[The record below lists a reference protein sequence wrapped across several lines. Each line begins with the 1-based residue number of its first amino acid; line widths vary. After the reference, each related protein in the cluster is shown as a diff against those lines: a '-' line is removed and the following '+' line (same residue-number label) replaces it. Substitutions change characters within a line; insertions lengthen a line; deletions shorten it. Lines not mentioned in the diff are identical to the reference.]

1 MLKSESCRYVE
12 TLRQMKELESGE
24 DYEGR
29 VSTLQQLREIADA
42 AARQGYNGKPR
53 PFERARQAPPS
64 RPSLRREDAILRS
77 PGAPGRSAVNRI
89 RLNRGREQRG
99 GERRGEGRWT
109 IDRYRPAR
117 RG

>member
-1 MLKSESCRYVE
+1 ME
-12 TLRQMKELESGE
+12 QLESGE
-24 DYEGR
+24 DYDAR
-29 VSTLQQLREIADA
+29 VLTLRNLREEADTT
-42 AARQGYNGKPR
+42 ARQGYNGKPR
-53 PFERARQAPPS
+53 PFERTNQARG
-64 RPSLRREDAILRS
+64 RPLLRRENAILHS

-89 RLNRGREQRG
+89 RLARGGEQRG